1 MIRRVKL
8 LEIAAES
15 PASGARFVR
24 RDFVLNTLLEFYTAF
39 KLVYGFISQE
49 T

>member
-1 MIRRVKL
+1 MIRRRKL

-24 RDFVLNTLLEFYTAF
+24 RDFDLKRVLNAEELFIFYPKANG
-39 KLVYGFISQE
+39 YA
-49 T
+49 